1 MGNIKERFCTLHRE
15 FKSRTGYALISAV
28 TVATLL
34 LLVRYSGMPSAR
46 DNVSFYAIALY
57 AAAAV
62 ATHLAADITCY
73 MAAGLEMRRVTHWQ
87 GTLNAVIAAAA
98 MGSAFYYIDMA
109 TPPGYTFVFSEAAE
123 PALWIVAT
131 CNGLLACTAVAITTA
146 FARGSVHKQLA
157 MDIDR
162 ECEEINQHISHTAA
176 EKAAAYGSPIIMD
189 QIINLNAVDGGQA
202 EIAVCDMIYA
212 CRRDGKGS
220 VTIVY
225 RLGTKTCR
233 TAIDGS
239 LVHLMQAFANYR
251 QVVRCH
257 ADYIVNTER
266 VTRACRRADGYELQL
281 RGTRHAVPVGGKY
294 RNDVYNALTATER

>member
-1 MGNIKERFCTLHRE
+1 MGVQSESVAYFCALNTCTHIMGNIKERFCTLRRE

-62 ATHLAADITCY
+62 ATHLAADIACY

-98 MGSAFYYIDMA
+98 MGTAFYYIDMA

-131 CNGLLACTAVAITTA
+131 CNGLLACTAVAITAA
-146 FARGSVHKQLA
+146 FARGSVHRQEARSIK
-157 MDIDR
+157 R
-162 ECEEINQHISHTAA
+162 ECEEINTCIARRNAA
-176 EKAAAYGSPIIMD
+176 KAAMQGPIIMN
-189 QIINLNAVDGGQA
+189 QIVTFETGGRQL

-212 CRRDGKGS
+212 HRRDNKNT
-220 VTIVY
+220 TIVH
-225 RLGTKTCR
+225 RIGAKTCR
-233 TAIDGS
+233 TALDKNITD
-239 LVHLMQAFANYR
+239 VMQAFDGYGR
-251 QVVRCH
+251 IIRCH
-257 ADYIVNTER
+257 GDYIVN
-266 VTRACRRADGYELQL
+266 A
-281 RGTRHAVPVGGKY
+281 
-294 RNDVYNALTATER
+294 